1 MEIWLRILSRTL
13 YLNTYP
19 SKRKVVIGIFDP
31 QTSRR
36 HDLRLSRELSYVA
49 ME

>member
-1 MEIWLRILSRTL
+1 MEIWLRILSRAL

-19 SKRKVVIGIFDP
+19 SKRKVIIEIFDP

-36 HDLRLSRELSYVA
+36 HYLPLSRELSYVA

>member
-1 MEIWLRILSRTL
+1 MVIWLRILSRTL
-13 YLNTYP
+13 HLDTYP
-19 SKRKVVIGIFDP
+19 SKRKVIIEIFDP